1 MRILRNL
8 LIVVAVLIGI
18 LVVVGFVLP
27 DAAHVERSVVIE
39 RPPSQVF
46 TVLDGFRRF
55 NEWSPWFEKDPQA
68 KYTYSG
74 PITGVGAKASWS
86 GNKDVGTG
94 SQTIVE
100 SKPYSFIKSAL
111 DFGELGQAA
120 GTYTLTPSGD
130 GTKVTWGLDVSAG
143 GKLIGRY
150 FNLMMDSMVGKDYD
164 KGLAKLK
171 KLVEATPATD
181 VSGVSGSEVNVE
193 AKKIYFVSA
202 SATLETAKQVLGQAY
217 MTIGMFMKGQGIAMA
232 GPVLTITKSADAQ
245 NWTFDA
251 AVSVDRNDAAP
262 TGDVQAGT
270 TYAGKALQF
279 IHMGAYDQLPAVTK
293 KAYAW
298 AALQG
303 YTPSPNAIEEYVND
317 PTTVPESQIQTRITI
332 PVQ

>member
-1 MRILRNL
+1 MRFLRNL
-8 LIVVAVLIGI
+8 LIF
-18 LVVVGFVLP
+18 LVVVVAILVAGAFVLP
-27 DAAHVERSVVIE
+27 DTAHVERSVTID

-74 PITGVGAKASWS
+74 PVAGVGAKSSWT

-120 GTYTLTPSGD
+120 GTYTLAPSGD
-130 GTKVTWGLDVSAG
+130 GTKVTWGLDVNAG

-150 FNLMMDSMVGKDYD
+150 FNLLMDSMVGKDYD
-164 KGLAKLK
+164 RGLAKLK
-171 KLVEATPATD
+171 TFVEAMPAAD
-181 VSGVSGSEVNVE
+181 VTGVSGTELTVE
-193 AKKIYFVSA
+193 AKKIYFVSG
-202 SATLETAKQVLGQAY
+202 SATGDAVKQVLTDAYGKIGQFINANGIKMIGAP
-217 MTIGMFMKGQGIAMA
+217 MTITRSFT
-232 GPVLTITKSADAQ
+232 PT

-251 AVSVDRNDAAP
+251 AAPVDRNDVAG
-262 TGDVQAGT
+262 TGDVHAGN
-270 TYAGKALQF
+270 TYGGKAVQF
-279 IHMGAYDQLPAVTK
+279 LHTGPYEKLSETTT

-298 AALQG
+298 LVIEG
-303 YTPSPNAIEEYVND
+303 YKPSENVIEEYIND
-317 PTTVPESQIQTRITI
+317 PTAVPPEQIQTRITI